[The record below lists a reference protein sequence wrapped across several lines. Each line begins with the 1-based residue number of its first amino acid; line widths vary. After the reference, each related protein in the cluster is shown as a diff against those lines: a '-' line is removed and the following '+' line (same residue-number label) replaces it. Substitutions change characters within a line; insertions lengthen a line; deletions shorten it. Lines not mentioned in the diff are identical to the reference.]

1 MAMGLK
7 NAPAHFQKIMEKVL
21 ARGLNCYVCVYIDDI
36 VVFGGDNIDE
46 HLYLVREVFCLKQI
60 KLLGKIVSGDSVA
73 PDPALVETMVNY
85 PVPQNRKQIVQ
96 FLALVGYYRSFI
108 NGFHNLSE
116 PLRLLDRDTT
126 PWFWGPDQVKAFKE
140 LKLLLL

>member
-96 FLALVGYYRSFI
+96 FLA
-108 NGFHNLSE
+108 NLSE